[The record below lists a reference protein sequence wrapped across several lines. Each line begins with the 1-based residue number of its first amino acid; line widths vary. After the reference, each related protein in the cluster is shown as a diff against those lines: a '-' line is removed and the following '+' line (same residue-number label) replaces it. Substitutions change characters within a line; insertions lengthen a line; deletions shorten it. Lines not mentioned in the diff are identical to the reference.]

1 MAAHCGFDVEVNFGQ
16 QKVAERLQQALG
28 DFLERAPE
36 SQDAVA
42 AILFCQSQM
51 QAVAVQQLQEQ
62 MAGLQQIIITPGTC
76 GRDGWSPYPF
86 FKCPLWRRNTPRI
99 GGCI

>member
-36 SQDAVA
+36 GPDALVA
-42 AILFCQSQM
+42 IGFGQGLGQT
-51 QAVAVQQLQEQ
+51 VVVQQRKRQE
-62 MAGLQQIIITPGTC
+62 GCVGTC
-76 GRDGWSPYPF
+76 RD
-86 FKCPLWRRNTPRI
+86 
-99 GGCI
+99 